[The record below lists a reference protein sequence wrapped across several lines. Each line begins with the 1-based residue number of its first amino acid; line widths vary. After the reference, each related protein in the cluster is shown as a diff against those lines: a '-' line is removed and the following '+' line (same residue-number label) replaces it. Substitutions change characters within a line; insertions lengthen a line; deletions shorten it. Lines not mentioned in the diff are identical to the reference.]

1 VDYDFAPYLKVID
14 EADWFRGDQP
24 LLRALRARLGDRFAA
39 AERDLAAEGT
49 AAKGLGP
56 LVEEASLPENAP
68 RLVSFDGHGRR
79 VDDVVLPP
87 ATRRL
92 HAETL
97 GRGLGTVHGDPLVHY
112 ARVYL
117 YAQNGEGGFHCA
129 AACTD
134 GMERVL
140 RGAAEA
146 TRLHAVWREI
156 VEATPEHPTS
166 GAQFVTEAQGGS
178 DVASNRVVARK
189 DLDAWRLRGQKWF
202 CSNIV
207 ADWFLV
213 TARPEGA
220 PDGPKG
226 VGLFA
231 VPARRSDG
239 ARNGYRIERL
249 KDKLGTRELPTAEV
263 DFDDALGWPVCPTDR
278 GLATVVGTVL
288 TTSRIHCILAASA
301 ALARARREAAAYA
314 RFRTAFGSPIAAFPL
329 VADTLSGIA
338 AAHDRAVAMFYA
350 LLDLW
355 QRTDEVSK
363 TDFRVLLSLA
373 KPVITR
379 SATAGVRDAMGIL
392 AGNGIEERFSAL
404 PRLFRDCVITE
415 TWEGAHFTLLAQ
427 AHDDMRRFSV
437 GAPFVE
443 RWAGAGP
450 LASEVASHV
459 AASHPTPAFA
469 AWGERFVVAASSRL
483 AALASASPRG

>member
-1 VDYDFAPYLKVID
+1 MDYDFAPYLRAVE
-14 EADWFRGDQP
+14 EADWFRGDEP
-24 LLRALRARLGDRFAA
+24 LLRELRARLGDTYAS
-39 AERDLAAEGT
+39 AERELAAEGL

-68 RLVSFDGHGRR
+68 RLVNYDGHGHR
-79 VDDVVLPP
+79 VDDVVLPG

-92 HAETL
+92 HAQTL

-134 GMERVL
+134 GMERAL
-140 RGAAEA
+140 RGAGEA

-156 VEATPEHPTS
+156 VEASPEHPTS

-178 DVASNRVVARK
+178 DVASNRVTARK
-189 DLDAWRLRGQKWF
+189 DGDSWRLRGQKWF

-213 TARPEGA
+213 TARPTDA

-231 VPARRSDG
+231 VPAHRSDG
-239 ARNGYRIERL
+239 TRNGYRIERL

-301 ALARARREAAAYA
+301 ALARARREATAYA
-314 RFRTAFGSPIAAFPL
+314 RFRTAFGRPIFEFPL
-329 VADTLSGIA
+329 VADALEGLA
-338 AAHDRAVAMFYA
+338 AAHARAVAMLFA

-355 QRTDEVSK
+355 PRNDDASK

-379 SATAGVRDAMGIL
+379 SATAGVREAMALL
-392 AGNGIEERFSAL
+392 AGNGIEERFSSL

-427 AHDDMRRFSV
+427 AHDDMRRFGV
-437 GAPFVE
+437 GVPFVE
-443 RWAGAGP
+443 RWAGPGP
-450 LASEVASHV
+450 LASELPSHL
-459 AASHPTPAFA
+459 AASQPTPEFS
-469 AWGERFVVAASSRL
+469 AWGERFVVATASRL
-483 AALASASPRG
+483 AALACAPPRG